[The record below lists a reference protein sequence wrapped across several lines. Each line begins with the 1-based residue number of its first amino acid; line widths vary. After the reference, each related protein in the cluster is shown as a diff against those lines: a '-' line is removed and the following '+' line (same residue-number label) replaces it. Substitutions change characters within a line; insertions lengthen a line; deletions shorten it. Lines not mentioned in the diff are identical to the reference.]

1 MPSTSRFAFRSIV
14 EAAVVMKV
22 LFAISMA
29 NMMVCETRVSSFAP
43 IAFVSSSVRRSSH
56 SKSLSFLSAV
66 NPEDS
71 VAQGEELILE
81 LDEDDYEEDTRTYED
96 FYEAFMKLQ
105 GAKKRRPDIGDQAQ
119 EVFDD
124 MYEAYVMSDDP
135 SLWPNTTIYN
145 ILLDTHAWSPAED
158 GGDKAQ
164 HILDRME
171 DMTVETIARPD
182 VVSYMHVMEAWAN
195 RNAPEK
201 AKSIMERLLKRFELT
216 ANLDVRPDTKAY
228 NKLIGAWMKSNAVD
242 NAEQAESVL
251 KGMIDQYE
259 ANGNLLVLPN
269 QKSFVQVMRCYGKRQ
284 TLEGLEKVREL
295 LDSMKRLYRL
305 TGSKEI
311 QPDTHVYN
319 ELIDAIAQNKDIEGA
334 AQQAESVLYE
344 MMEATNMGIDALQP
358 NAATFRHIIYGY
370 KGVTDPGAAY
380 KVMKLLELTQNV
392 GVGVNAG
399 LYNAAI
405 QVIAWTREPEKAV
418 LCWKLLNRMKTEGI
432 EPTKTSYNNVLSACG
447 HTFEPRDPKEIFRI
461 AIEAFNELR
470 DAQYMGPDVTSY
482 GHFLRCCSELLPENA
497 KRDLVVKNVFL
508 KCCNDGQVGR
518 FVLAQ
523 LIEAASEEMAEELL
537 GAKPGDGIKIPRKW
551 SQNIKDA
558 RQLLR

>member
-1 MPSTSRFAFRSIV
+1 
-14 EAAVVMKV
+14 MKV
-22 LFAISMA
+22 LFAMIMA
-29 NMMVCETRVSSFAP
+29 TLMMRETIVSSFVP
-43 IAFVSSSVRRSSH
+43 IAFVPLPSTRYSSSKFV
-56 SKSLSFLSAV
+56 SFLSSV
-66 NPEDS
+66 NPEDI
-71 VAQGEELILE
+71 VAQDEELVLE
-81 LDEDDYEEDTRTYED
+81 FDEDDYEEDTRTYED

-105 GAKKRRPDIGDQAQ
+105 GAKKRRADVGDQA
-119 EVFDD
+119 EAIFDE

-158 GGDKAQ
+158 GGDRAQ

-201 AKSIMERLLKRFELT
+201 ANYIMDRLLQRFELT
-216 ANLDVRPDTKAY
+216 ANPDVRPDTKAY
-228 NKLIGAWMKSNAVD
+228 NKLIGAWMKSKAVD
-242 NAEQAESVL
+242 NAEKAESVL
-251 KGMIDQYE
+251 QDMINQYE
-259 ANGNLLVLPN
+259 AKGDHMVLPN
-269 QKSFVQVMRCYGKRQ
+269 QKSFVQVMRCFGKRE
-284 TLEGLEKVREL
+284 TRDGLEKVREK
-295 LDSMKRLYRL
+295 LDAMNRLYRL
-305 TGSKEI
+305 TGSTEV
-311 QPDTHVYN
+311 QPDTQVYN
-319 ELIDAIAQNKDIEGA
+319 ELIDAIAQNREIEGA
-334 AQQAESVLYE
+334 AQEAEGVLYE
-344 MMEATNMGIDALQP
+344 MMEATNMGNDALQP

-380 KVMKLLELTQNV
+380 KVMKLLELAQSV
-392 GVGVNAG
+392 GVEINAG

-405 QVIAWTREPEKAV
+405 QVIAWTREPEKAA
-418 LCWKLLNRMKTEGI
+418 LCWKLLNRMKSEGL

-447 HTFEPRDPKEIFRI
+447 HTFEPQDPKDIFRI

-470 DAQYMGPDVTSY
+470 DAPYMGPDVTTY
-482 GHFLRCCSELLPENA
+482 GQFLRCCAELLPENS

-523 LIEAASEEMAEELL
+523 LMEAASEGMVEELL
-537 GAKPGDGIKIPRKW
+537 GATPGDGIKIPRKW
-551 SQNIKDA
+551 SQNIKDT